1 MWMYSEKRWTLHPA
15 TWYGRPFVFRASGAC
30 SFCWLSFCVSGMLQS
45 WHFVASP
52 KCRQSLDTRSSRLH
66 FVTMSMFT
74 DVCLWESFPSGWMC
88 GIPCFFFARF
98 RKMSWNSYRHKGHD
112 HVYFYFMTF
121 IVQFSSH
128 CFWMQSYVLLLESTA
143 GKAFAT
149 AADPVA
155 SDVAS
160 LNSTFWWFFLQ
171 LQMRDFNWFFN
182 NYNFWGGQV
191 HEGLLSQVR
200 GGHLFC
206 TDVVSDQGWR
216 WDDET
221 FLRLSPAS
229 IYMYIYI
236 RISIYFIF
244 ISCVFHIFPADF
256 HGFFLKSLRSGS
268 ARPWRSTKRVSRRKL
283 RRLRLRKHHES
294 LGPTVDSDVPDKCN
308 RCLWNEDQIPLFQY
322 LINHYQSIVN
332 ITRQK

>member
-1 MWMYSEKRWTLHPA
+1 
-15 TWYGRPFVFRASGAC
+15 
-30 SFCWLSFCVSGMLQS
+30 
-45 WHFVASP
+45 
-52 KCRQSLDTRSSRLH
+52 
-66 FVTMSMFT
+66 
-74 DVCLWESFPSGWMC
+74 
-88 GIPCFFFARF
+88 
-98 RKMSWNSYRHKGHD
+98 
-112 HVYFYFMTF
+112 
-121 IVQFSSH
+121 
-128 CFWMQSYVLLLESTA
+128 MQSYVLLLESTA

-171 LQMRDFNWFFN
+171 LQMRDFNWFFS

-200 GGHLFC
+200 GGHLCC

-229 IYMYIYI
+229 IYIYI

-256 HGFFLKSLRSGS
+256 HFFSWNPWGLGQRGPEEIRSEFLEGSSEGSDSGS
-268 ARPWRSTKRVSRRKL
+268 TTRALDQLSTPMFRTSATGAS
-283 RRLRLRKHHES
+283 EM
-294 LGPTVDSDVPDKCN
+294 
-308 RCLWNEDQIPLFQY
+308 
-322 LINHYQSIVN
+322 
-332 ITRQK
+332 

>member
-1 MWMYSEKRWTLHPA
+1 MPLPCECILKSAEPFTLPPDMEGPLCFVLPVLVRFVGLVSVSQECCRVGTSWLHQSVVNHWTQGLHV
-15 TWYGRPFVFRASGAC
+15 YI
-30 SFCWLSFCVSGMLQS
+30 
-45 WHFVASP
+45 
-52 KCRQSLDTRSSRLH
+52 SSRCRCSQM
-66 FVTMSMFT
+66 FVCENPFL
-74 DVCLWESFPSGWMC
+74 VVECVEFLA
-88 GIPCFFFARF
+88 FFFARF

-236 RISIYFIF
+236 YVYPYISYLSHVYFIYFPQT
-244 ISCVFHIFPADF
+244 SMVFSWNPW
-256 HGFFLKSLRSGS
+256 GLGQRGPEEVRSEFLEGSSEGSDSGS
-268 ARPWRSTKRVSRRKL
+268 TTRALDQLSTPMFRTSATGASEMKIKSHCFNIL
-283 RRLRLRKHHES
+283 
-294 LGPTVDSDVPDKCN
+294 
-308 RCLWNEDQIPLFQY
+308 
-322 LINHYQSIVN
+322 LIIINLL
-332 ITRQK
+332 

>member
-52 KCRQSLDTRSSRLH
+52 KCRQSLDTGSSRLH

-121 IVQFSSH
+121 IVQVSSH

-191 HEGLLSQVR
+191 HQGLLSQVR

-229 IYMYIYI
+229 IYMYIYTYI
-236 RISIYFIF
+236 HI
-244 ISCVFHIFPADF
+244 FHIYLMCISYISRRLPWFFPEILEVWVSEA
-256 HGFFLKSLRSGS
+256 LKKYEASFSKEAPKAPTPEAPREPWTNCRLRCSGQVQ
-268 ARPWRSTKRVSRRKL
+268 PVPLKWRSN
-283 RRLRLRKHHES
+283 
-294 LGPTVDSDVPDKCN
+294 PTV
-308 RCLWNEDQIPLFQY
+308 
-322 LINHYQSIVN
+322 SISY
-332 ITRQK
+332 

>member
-121 IVQFSSH
+121 IVQVSSH

-236 RISIYFIF
+236 YVYPYISYLSHVYFIYFPQT
-244 ISCVFHIFPADF
+244 SMVFSWNPW
-256 HGFFLKSLRSGS
+256 GLGQRGPEEVRSEFLEGSSEGSDSGS
-268 ARPWRSTKRVSRRKL
+268 TTRALDQLSTPMFRTSATGASEMKIKSHCFNIL
-283 RRLRLRKHHES
+283 
-294 LGPTVDSDVPDKCN
+294 
-308 RCLWNEDQIPLFQY
+308 
-322 LINHYQSIVN
+322 LIIINLL
-332 ITRQK
+332 